1 MVDVLVKVDE
11 VEGFVGILIG
21 FSGVLGKM
29 VEELEKPSK
38 KINLFVYLKMMIIK
52 ILSTF
57 KKTIRVA

>member
-38 KINLFVYLKMMIIK
+38 KINLFVYLKKMMIIK
-52 ILSTF
+52 IYL
-57 KKTIRVA
+57 